1 MKEFGKSFWVL
12 VSLFLMSIA
21 NLNAE
26 VVGTCEW
33 SYEARVLVIKACPGI
48 ESGVLEPAKVPTDT
62 VDIVK
67 CYPYLK
73 YRNQISRII
82 IYPGVTKI
90 GAYAFSNLPLLQ
102 EVSFLGT
109 STLTSIGAYAFAYT
123 PFFESIMLDES
134 NDRVYGLPAPVRE
147 IGDFAFA
154 ESALNSFEVPDSC
167 VWLGRGIFIGS
178 YVKDIASF
186 SKNFKVSEDGNLL
199 LDETG
204 SEIIA
209 AVTGLTSLQIPDGVR
224 TIRSGAFYN
233 NVKLTSISGGKDLV
247 SIESMAFEGATS
259 LKSICLS
266 GEKEVVIGENAFD
279 VSINANC
286 VATASNEKT
295 VANLSGQISQAY
307 SRVCGEN
314 MNWSLS
320 DDKTILYITG
330 SGRMYDFEK
339 SAPWYPLNKFVTAV
353 NFSGKCLSIG
363 KSAFYGMSRLSKI
376 SGDLAEI
383 AEVGDSAFMNVA
395 ALTNLVLDSFPALS
409 VIGGSSFSN
418 LKSQQITIPH
428 TVASIGDNALNG
440 TSLLK
445 IYDNSV
451 ADISP
456 EQFSETQKKSCVVYV
471 TTSAQKEKYVKTG
484 LPSSNVFV
492 VNCDNDEGLLNWKFD
507 AEKGKLTISGTGE
520 IYDYGEGKYPWESIK
535 LKIRE
540 VEIPLA
546 STVIPAHAFSG
557 CVSLSSIHHEGMP
570 DISNVNV
577 IGSNAFENADFHEFT
592 LSSALKTIGKN
603 PFAGNLNLKKINVAT
618 LAFNDGDKIVGLS
631 KDNVQIHVV
640 SEDSN
645 VANEIYQFFKVT
657 SNFEYVFYKNCGNT
671 LSWEIVSGML
681 IIRNTSNNRLPC
693 AMWNFSSADQ
703 LPWAAYRTSITS
715 VRLPD
720 KLTNISPYAFQG
732 CPNLKSIN
740 IPLTVDEIGAYAFD
754 STAITQIHI
763 PASVSSIDAWGVNS
777 IKKISVDPA
786 NSRYTS
792 RNAEGEEVNMLLD
805 KSNVELH
812 VCPPSTTTISFPK
825 TLTSVGKFAFNGAVG
840 KLFIPASV
848 KTMNSWP
855 LWAAELYVSNEPTAY
870 AIVPDSLK
878 KVKVYAT
885 TQSVMD
891 AYKTMGFSNVSL
903 LASCGD
909 NASYLLDRGLLTIFG
924 SGTVS
929 SHPWSVNAAS
939 IRRVVVEKGITSLC
953 PEAFKGCSS
962 LSSLSLP
969 DGLESIGAS
978 LIEGCS
984 ALKSLYLPNTVSE
997 IAPAAFVGNSLTSIK
1012 AQKGGAYLSEDA
1024 NGSSCNALYADG
1036 GATLVFAI
1044 DSRITNLV
1052 TTVGAYSLAGANI
1065 ANLNIPSSVDFIGAS
1080 SFADA
1085 SISNIYSSSIAPIP
1099 ADAFSPTVKAKAN
1112 VYVSSESVKR
1122 VFVSAGFAES
1132 KITVADG
1139 KCGDNLFYTIKRNK
1153 LTIFG
1158 GGEMDDYDTV
1168 AAPWQYTASTI
1179 TSIVF
1184 VGDAI
1189 TKIGAHAFEDSPLKG
1204 ELAIPSSVSIIGEN
1218 AFSSSAAITV
1228 VKSLSQTPPV
1238 LFNGTFP
1245 DEVYEKASL
1254 VVPVNAKNTY
1264 ATSLNWE
1271 KFSGVQTDEDVVSP
1285 YDLNNDGY
1293 VNVSDVTVLK
1303 KVVK

>member
-320 DDKTILYITG
+320 NDKTILYITG

-363 KSAFYGMSRLSKI
+363 KNAFYGMSRLSKI

-855 LWAAELYVSNEPTAY
+855 ATATAIYASNVPTRAAEVPADLKSVQLFATNSEVEAAY
-870 AIVPDSLK
+870 EAL
-878 KVKVYAT
+878 
-885 TQSVMD
+885 
-891 AYKTMGFSNVSL
+891 GFNNITV
-903 LASCGD
+903 LASCGA
-909 NASYLLDRGLLTIFG
+909 NASYTLENGVLTIFG
-924 SGTVS
+924 SGAVS
-929 SHPWSVNAAS
+929 STPWSASAAT
-939 IRRVVVEKGITSLC
+939 IKRVEVEQGITSLC
-953 PEAFKGCSS
+953 ADAFKGCSS
-962 LSSLSLP
+962 MTSLSLP
-969 DGLESIGAS
+969 SGLEAIGATF
-978 LIEGCS
+978 IEDCS
-984 ALKSLYLPNTVSE
+984 SLKSLYIPNTVKEISSTAFKGHALTSIGAQAGGSYITVDANGNPCNALFSADGETLLLALDAILPNTVTTISSY
-997 IAPAAFVGNSLTSIK
+997 AFAGLT
-1012 AQKGGAYLSEDA
+1012 
-1024 NGSSCNALYADG
+1024 
-1036 GATLVFAI
+1036 
-1044 DSRITNLV
+1044 IT
-1052 TTVGAYSLAGANI
+1052 
-1065 ANLNIPSSVDFIGAS
+1065 NLNIPSSVTTIADKAFS
-1080 SFADA
+1080 DA
-1085 SISNIYSSSIAPIP
+1085 SITNIYTASNASISL
-1099 ADAFSPTVKAKAN
+1099 ADFSETVKAKAN
-1112 VYVSSESVKR
+1112 VYVSNEAVKDLYQR
-1122 VFVSAGFAES
+1122 AGFNES
-1132 KITVADG
+1132 KIVVADG
-1139 KCGDNLFYTIKRNK
+1139 QCGENLYYAIKKNK

-1158 GGEMDDYDTV
+1158 GGEMSDYASVKT
-1168 AAPWQYTASTI
+1168 PWKEVASTI
-1179 TSIVF
+1179 TTINF
-1184 VGDAI
+1184 IGDAI
-1189 TKIGAHAFEDSPLKG
+1189 TRIGAGAFSDLLIKG
-1204 ELAIPSSVSIIGEN
+1204 SLTIPASISYIGEN
-1218 AFSSSAAITV
+1218 AFSSSKAITE
-1228 VKSLSQTPPV
+1228 VKSLSQKPA
-1238 LFNGTFP
+1238 LLSNGVFSE
-1245 DEVYEKASL
+1245 EVYAKAL
-1254 VVPVNAKNTY
+1254 VIVSNNVKKTYLTSPYWENFGEIKDVEETKN
-1264 ATSLNWE
+1264 
-1271 KFSGVQTDEDVVSP
+1271 P
-1285 YDLNNDGY
+1285 YDLDG
-1293 VNVSDVTVLK
+1293 NGDVDVRDSKILK
-1303 KVVK
+1303 ENWQ